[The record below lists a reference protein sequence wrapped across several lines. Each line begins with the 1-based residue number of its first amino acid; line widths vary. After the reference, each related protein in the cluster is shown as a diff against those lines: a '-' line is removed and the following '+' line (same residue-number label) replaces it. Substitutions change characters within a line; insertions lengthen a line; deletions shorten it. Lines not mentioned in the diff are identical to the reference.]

1 MIDYNLDRYICFPT
15 SIYMIKRPDLLE
27 TVKEVSEKNLIE
39 AKSKNKNEIYPVY
52 MSNSFFDDP
61 KISEFNLA
69 IRQIS
74 WSILKDQGYNME
86 NKEVFFTEMWTQ
98 EHYKHSQME
107 QHTHKFGSQI
117 IGFYFLETPEN
128 CSKLLVHD
136 PRPAKTIIGID
147 EIDIDQA
154 TEASDI
160 VNFAPEPGLLVFTNG
175 WLPHSFSR
183 HESDEPIKFVHFNL
197 SISIARNLNIC
208 EAPIII

>member
-1 MIDYNLDRYICFPT
+1 MIDYSLDKYICFPT
-15 SIYMIKRPDLLE
+15 SIYMMKRPDLLGSID
-27 TVKEVSEKNLIE
+27 KVSEKNLIN

-52 MSNSFFDDP
+52 MSDNFFDDP
-61 KISEFNLA
+61 EIEEFNLA

-74 WSILKDQGYNME
+74 WSILKDQGYQME
-86 NKEVFFTEMWTQ
+86 NKEVFFIEMWTQ

-136 PRPAKTIIGID
+136 PRPAKMIIGLD
-147 EIDIDQA
+147 EINSNEA

-160 VNFAPEPGLLVFTNG
+160 VNFTPEPGLLVFTNG

-183 HESDEPIKFVHFNL
+183 HESDEPIKFVHFNIGVTTVSKL
-197 SISIARNLNIC
+197 TIPD
-208 EAPIII
+208 APIII